1 MSSESASPKTQ
12 IAQDENAPGMGGT
25 STEDEVPAVGDENAD
40 EEQQVEE
47 GAEDVSSEE
56 PVADEREDRAAA
68 KNDEP
73 EEPKED
79 VVALKRQVA
88 QADWV
93 ADTILKDPARRK
105 QFEAWAAED
114 QGTKTSGLAERVFE
128 QIDTVYQDEQ
138 DRKGIRGF
146 MAPVLEENAA
156 LHAELAKLRTMI
168 EPVHRTT
175 ISNEFSSALEESGVP
190 RSVQQGKDFQKFLAA
205 EMRDGDFARDRNGKP
220 KYAGKNLAAKWL
232 VRSASSASNR
242 SVNERNRQIKNGS
255 LNGSTPS
262 AAGATRVYAMDPNDP
277 DKWAKLAS
285 YRSKH
290 GNVPYTQKKK

>member
-12 IAQDENAPGMGGT
+12 ITQDENAPGMGGT

-242 SVNERNRQIKNGS
+242 SVNERNRQIRNGS
-255 LNGSTPS
+255 LNGPTPS

>member
-1 MSSESASPKTQ
+1 
-12 IAQDENAPGMGGT
+12 MGGT